1 MVMNIADRED
11 EEGMKDN
18 SILSLTLCCSQI
30 NCFEISDTTDN
41 EFIKHRS
48 TALVHFPKNE
58 RQISFFFPMF
68 LP

>member
-18 SILSLTLCCSQI
+18 SILSLTLFCSQI
-30 NCFEISDTTDN
+30 NCFEIFDTTDN
-41 EFIKHRS
+41 VYLKHRS
-48 TALVHFPKNE
+48 TAMVPFPKNE
-58 RQISFFFPMF
+58 RQISFIFPIF

>member
-11 EEGMKDN
+11 EEGMKGN

-41 EFIKHRS
+41 VFIKHS

-58 RQISFFFPMF
+58 RQISSLSPIF